1 MMNTVRCL
9 FMGWLV
15 LLVGQVW
22 AQVPAIL
29 RGQVIDAE
37 THQPIPNAQ
46 VGVANN
52 RIGTSTNDDGR
63 FVLNIP
69 ATYTQ
74 EKLTVALIGYKNHSQ
89 TLPPLPTSEL
99 LIELRIAP
107 AALNEVEVTTS
118 VLGIVKEAVA
128 RIPQNYPV
136 RPTRLTGFYRES
148 DDAQTD
154 GHYQYLIE
162 GVELVGKAPYTK
174 PNDDGTVQILQAR
187 KVDLQTAVL
196 FGATFWYAGPFL
208 PHRFDFVHNRL
219 DFINSKHFADY
230 DYRLTR
236 QSEYQGRPVYVVLF
250 GPKPGTKRAN
260 FAGKLYIDVDSYAFL
275 GAEWHRTPEGIAREG
290 MTSFDATERAY
301 RVDYQ
306 PYAGRWHVKSIWY
319 NTLGKPMTGQP
330 LHHLSEF
337 VTTAIDTA
345 QFDPPKYAERAQ
357 FYDVFR
363 RTAVAY
369 DSTFWK
375 SYTTALPSDA
385 LQRALL
391 DRERTKTADRQQ
403 LLNTMKSVMP
413 GATGDTV
420 STRRM
425 LSAMAERE
433 KGLVRALRSLRYG
446 PAVGL
451 LPLSLPTAQLHADVA
466 IGNFRAAG
474 AADLHPQDLTWW
486 RGFAYELEVLPQ
498 LRAYYINHIV
508 FRQVKGTGY
517 ETGLLYAWRINQR
530 HRPLSVRA
538 GLGYLNQGVTRS
550 LGTFENPDGGLRIDG
565 TKMSADELR
574 VSLESRSEALQP
586 KLNVGLELSRRFEL
600 IADASYSVP
609 LRTRSQLLFEETSG
623 FWLSRSSATLGLPAS
638 EAALTVN
645 GQPATA
651 APWQLNRLWVGLRLM
666 YRVL

>member
-9 FMGWLV
+9 LLGWLV

-22 AQVPAIL
+22 AQTPAIL
-29 RGQVIDAE
+29 RGVVLDAE

-46 VGVANN
+46 VGVADN
-52 RIGTSTNDDGR
+52 RIGTNTNEDGR
-63 FVLNIP
+63 FALSIP
-69 ATYTQ
+69 PAYQ
-74 EKLTVALIGYKNHSQ
+74 QGRLTVALIGYQKYSQ
-89 TLPPLPTSEL
+89 ALPLLPAPEL
-99 LIELRIAP
+99 QIALKIIP
-107 AALNEVEVTTS
+107 AALSEVQVTTS

-128 RIPQNYPV
+128 RISQNYPV

-148 DDAQTD
+148 DNAQND

-174 PNDDGTVQILQAR
+174 PNDEGTVQILQAR

-219 DFINSKHFADY
+219 DFINSKHFDEY

-236 QSEYQGRPVYVVLF
+236 QSEYQGRPVYVIQF
-250 GPKPGTKRAN
+250 GPKPGTTRAN

-275 GAEWHRTPEGIAREG
+275 GAEWHRTPEGIRREG
-290 MTSFDATERAY
+290 LSSFDATERAY

-319 NTLGKPMTGQP
+319 NTLGRPMTGQP

-345 QFDPPKYAERAQ
+345 QFTPPKYAERAQ

-363 RTAVAY
+363 RMAVPY
-369 DSTFWK
+369 DSSFWQN
-375 SYTTALPSDA
+375 YTTALPSDA

-391 DRERTKTADRQQ
+391 DRERAHTANRQE
-403 LLNTMKSVMP
+403 LLSTVKSVLP

-420 STRRM
+420 NTRRM
-425 LSAMAERE
+425 LSAMADHE
-433 KGLVRALRSLRYG
+433 KGLVRVLRSLRYG
-446 PAVGL
+446 PTLGL
-451 LPLSLPTAQLHADVA
+451 LPLSLPTAQLSVEVA
-466 IGNFRAAG
+466 IGNFRAVGNAN
-474 AADLHPQDLTWW
+474 LRPQDLTWQ

-508 FRQVKGTGY
+508 FRQVRGTGY
-517 ETGLLYAWRINQR
+517 ETGALYAWRVNQR

-538 GLGYLNQGVTRS
+538 GMGYLNQGVTRS
-550 LGTFENPDGGLRIDG
+550 LGTFDNPDGGLRIDG

-574 VSLESRSEALQP
+574 VSLESRSEALQA

-609 LRTRSQLLFEETSG
+609 LRTRTQLLFEETSG
-623 FWLSRSSATLGLPAS
+623 FWLSRSSATLSLPAS
-638 EAALTVN
+638 EAKLTVN
-645 GQPATA
+645 GQPATE